1 MDFLLFT
8 LFSKIFLSG
17 FANRIFIAT
26 GLARVFSAIFNFCL
40 NRNVVFQSSRKYSSA
55 AVRYFMLCIVQA
67 LASALLVNGIFAL
80 TKLDEVIIKVIVKLI
95 VYTALFFVSYQIQRR
110 FIFQKGI

>member
-1 MDFLLFT
+1 
-8 LFSKIFLSG
+8 
-17 FANRIFIAT
+17 
-26 GLARVFSAIFNFCL
+26 
-40 NRNVVFQSSRKYSSA
+40 
-55 AVRYFMLCIVQA
+55 MLCIVQA

-95 VYTALFFVSYQIQRR
+95 VDTALFFVSYQIQRR